1 MSILILTPHHW
12 WLRFQSCEHATQPEI
27 RRLERGPLPV
37 LLTSHSSDGP
47 GASLNDPARLET
59 LLLASAKLSS
69 SLREL
74 PARAG
79 ARAMK
84 DGEEGSCP
92 ASKNSSPSLST
103 TPVHGQRTH
112 CTSASDDRLMVMEQ
126 PPVIQMRGAF
136 WHS

>member
-1 MSILILTPHHW
+1 MTP
-12 WLRFQSCEHATQPEI
+12 RVEK
-27 RRLERGPLPV
+27 GPLPV
-37 LLTSHSSDGP
+37 LLTSQSSEGP
-47 GASLNDPARLET
+47 GASLKEPARLDT

-69 SLREL
+69 SLWAL

-103 TPVHGQRTH
+103 TPAQVQKMH
-112 CTSASDDRLMVMEQ
+112 CMNVLEDRPMASEQ
-126 PPVIQMRGAF
+126 PAVMQTQFGTLGCSQVHHGGMP
-136 WHS
+136 